1 MYFFA
6 NFENLLLPIL
16 KNVQLIFLYP
26 KELYMILETREFE
39 SRYHHELQEMWYRA
53 HYHEAE
59 KIRARPLGECCMS
72 ASIVINKELNFNKSA
87 DKSAR

>member
-1 MYFFA
+1 MIA
-6 NFENLLLPIL
+6 NFEKCSANISSP
-16 KNVQLIFLYP
+16 Q
-26 KELYMILETREFE
+26 ELYTILETREFE

-72 ASIVINKELNFNKSA
+72 LASLLIRN
-87 DKSAR
+87 